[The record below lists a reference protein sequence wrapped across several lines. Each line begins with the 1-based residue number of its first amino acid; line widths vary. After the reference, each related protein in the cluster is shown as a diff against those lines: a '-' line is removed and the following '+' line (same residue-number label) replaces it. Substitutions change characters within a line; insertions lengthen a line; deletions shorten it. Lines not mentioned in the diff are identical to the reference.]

1 MRDIGLPKRKST
13 RLKGYDYSTE
23 GAYFITICVQDRR
36 NILSE
41 IIVGEGLAPP
51 EVQLTETG
59 RLAEEQLR
67 QLSVRYPTA
76 TVDRYV
82 IMPNHI
88 HFILRLRDRAGRA
101 SPSPTVVQVVGA
113 FKSMT
118 TRLCPGK
125 SKLFQRSFY
134 DHVIRGEE
142 DYQEIWSYI
151 DQNPAKWREDRFY
164 ISETD
169 QEK

>member
-1 MRDIGLPKRKST
+1 MPQPKRKPV

-36 NILSE
+36 CILSK
-41 IIVGEGLAPP
+41 IVVGEGLAPP
-51 EVQLTETG
+51 EVQLTEKG
-59 RLAEEQLR
+59 RLAKEQL
-67 QLSVRYPTA
+67 LKISERYPSIL
-76 TVDRYV
+76 VDKYV

-88 HFILRLRDRAGRA
+88 HLILHVEEKAGGA
-101 SPSPTVVQVVGA
+101 SPSPTVTQAVGA

-118 TRLCPGK
+118 TRLCPGE

-134 DHVIRGEE
+134 DHVIRSEE

-164 ISETD
+164 IPEIG